1 MEESVFVEKCD
12 QKLSELFDKVEAF
25 DEDSRFD
32 IDYADGILTIDLI
45 DSDKSYVINRNVGN
59 MKIWFSSP
67 VSGADY
73 FSYDKD
79 SSLWIG
85 NHGDE
90 LEKKLFTELKT
101 L

>member
-1 MEESVFVEKCD
+1 MQEAVFIEKCD
-12 QKLSELFDKVEAF
+12 QVLSNLFDQIEQF
-25 DEDSRFD
+25 DKNSRFD

-45 DSDKSYVINRNVGN
+45 NGGKSYVINRNVGN

-73 FSYDKD
+73 FSYD
-79 SSLWIG
+79 SSCDNWFG
-85 NHGDE
+85 NKGEE
-90 LEKKLFTELKT
+90 LSKKLFTELKI